1 MTSYASAL
9 MMPTGYKMTGRIMMA
24 MVTGVMPLEGVLLE
38 VTAVV
43 VWPDMVEARSCVTTV
58 TMLGIWLGT
67 VGTPLQPVGI
77 ATQ

>member
-9 MMPTGYKMTGRIMMA
+9 MTPTGYKMKGRIVMA
-24 MVTGVMPLEGVLLE
+24 TVTRVMPLEGVLLE
-38 VTAVV
+38 VAAVV
-43 VWPDMVEARSCVTTV
+43 VWPDKVEARSCVTTV
-58 TMLGIWLGT
+58 TKLGIWLGT